1 MKLHK
6 VKKVAAGLAASTAM
20 AAGLAVAGTGT
31 AAAADKYEGP
41 ELEVEQGDFDGENI
55 ELTLTNPNEADGLL
69 SESSCTSAL
78 LDGAQ
83 GLEAFVAFNNKDFGK
98 LVEIMASP
106 GLRLGPAA
114 SNNLI
119 DPGPNSDSKTL
130 AVDDGVYVYV
140 GTCGGIKSLEP
151 GNVGVSLLPV
161 IVPAGVGSLE
171 PVLDFGSVAL
181 EAGVD
186 IASLLPLLGSV
197 GGAADAAS

>member
-20 AAGLAVAGTGT
+20 VAGLALAGTGT
-31 AAAADKYEGP
+31 AAAADRYEGP
-41 ELEVEQGDFDGENI
+41 ELKVEQGDFDGKNV
-55 ELTLTNPNEADGLL
+55 ELTLTNPNEAGGLF

-83 GLEAFVAFNNKDFGK
+83 GLEAFVAFNNEDFGK
-98 LVEIMASP
+98 LVEIMLSP

-114 SNNLI
+114 SNSLLH
-119 DPGPNSDSKTL
+119 PGPNSDSKTL
-130 AVDDGVYVYV
+130 TVDDGVYVYV

-151 GNVGVSLLPV
+151 GNVGVSILPV
-161 IVPAGVGSLE
+161 IVPAGIGSLE

-186 IASLLPLLGSV
+186 IASLLPLIGSV
-197 GGAADAAS
+197 GGAAGSAS